1 MKRHIEKLA
10 KEWLLVK
17 KDFNGFAE
25 WTIFTLLEERRRN
38 EILLKDQA
46 LTESYINLIKKDDGL
61 KEFKKRFKK

>member
-25 WTIFTLLEERRRN
+25 WTIFTLLEERRKN

-46 LTESYINLIKKDDGL
+46 LTESYINLIKKEDGL
-61 KEFKKRFKK
+61 QEFKKRFKK